1 MPIRHRRRRWAHRH
15 KAWSRCQQPRIFAG
29 ISPDLLQ
36 WPEYGA
42 FSCHLPHTQRCI
54 YSKNLFIVID
64 RLDLIF
70 KIPKIRPIWHGLAM
84 TTPINMPHLALCLQ
98 TFATDVREGFVEITR
113 HGLAIFGLA
122 VVLVSLTFLAQPELQ
137 ASASEAL
144 FGWLEFRQSENQE
157 PTPQR
162 NAANR
167 STVKDPKTLTP
178 EQLLATRWL
187 SRKYRVSAEP
197 LSAMVAEAWALG
209 ERSQLPPS
217 LILAIMAVQSR
228 FNPFV
233 SATPGQVGLMQIDL
247 QAHAE
252 ALAQFGGPLA
262 AFDPLTNLRLGVRH
276 LQGLMQQ
283 TENLEEALALY
294 GVSSGFN
301 GEGQFVDRVLAEQ
314 VMIEK
319 SFEKASPTGR
329 VAQ

>member
-1 MPIRHRRRRWAHRH
+1 
-15 KAWSRCQQPRIFAG
+15 
-29 ISPDLLQ
+29 
-36 WPEYGA
+36 
-42 FSCHLPHTQRCI
+42 
-54 YSKNLFIVID
+54 
-64 RLDLIF
+64 
-70 KIPKIRPIWHGLAM
+70 M

-113 HGLAIFGLA
+113 HGLAMFGLA
-122 VVLVSLTFLAQPELQ
+122 VVLVSLTFLARPELQ
-137 ASASEAL
+137 ATASEAL

-197 LSAMVAEAWALG
+197 LSAMVAEAWILG